1 LIEARNVVKQYG
13 ALKALDDFSINIPE
27 GKIGILGP
35 NGAGKSTFV
44 KIALGLLTATS
55 GEITVL
61 GETLTKNTV
70 DIRKRIGYMP
80 EHDCIPDEMTGVEFL
95 IEMGMVSGMG
105 LAGATERT
113 HEILGHL
120 RMGEEKYRLIS
131 EYSGGMRQKIKL
143 AQGLI
148 HGPEV
153 VFLDEPTSGLDPNAR
168 REMLETINGLTD
180 VSNTKVLLSTHILQD
195 VEMVCDSVI
204 IVKDGKLQMQEDVK
218 AIISEKSNFV
228 QIRVGGTTKHFIAE
242 LKRKKIKAEDN
253 GRALIVP
260 YKNNSTYDQIIDAA
274 IKSNS
279 PLYEMERTKQSMD
292 KVYQNIIEG
301 KEREYGIKED
311 FVDEEEDEAEEK
323 INDSKEKSTNVTNI
337 YNIKDSVINR
347 SDFGGGK
354 KDD

>member
-1 LIEARNVVKQYG
+1 MIEARNVVKQYG
-13 ALKALDDFSINIPE
+13 ALKALDNFSINIPE

-61 GETLTKNTV
+61 GETLTKNKV

>member
-1 LIEARNVVKQYG
+1 MIKARNVVKQYG
-13 ALKALDDFSINIPE
+13 ALKALDDFSIDIPE
-27 GKIGILGP
+27 GKVGILGP

-61 GETLTKNTV
+61 GEKLTKNTV
-70 DIRKRIGYMP
+70 DIRRKIGYMP
-80 EHDCIPDEMTGVEFL
+80 EHDCIPNEMTGVEFL
-95 IEMGMVSGMG
+95 IEMGMVSGMS
-105 LAGATERT
+105 LSGATERT

-148 HGPEV
+148 HAPEV

-204 IVKDGKLQMQEDVK
+204 MVKDGKLQMQEDVK
-218 AIISEKSNFV
+218 TIIGEKSNFIH
-228 QIRVGGTTKHFIAE
+228 IRIGGSKEDFIAE
-242 LKRKKIKAEDN
+242 RKKKKIAAEDN
-253 GRALIVP
+253 GLVLIVP
-260 YKNNSTYDQIIDAA
+260 YKDDA
-274 IKSNS
+274 
-279 PLYEMERTKQSMD
+279 T
-292 KVYQNIIEG
+292 
-301 KEREYGIKED
+301 
-311 FVDEEEDEAEEK
+311 
-323 INDSKEKSTNVTNI
+323 
-337 YNIKDSVINR
+337 
-347 SDFGGGK
+347 
-354 KDD
+354 